1 MHESRN
7 RGFTLLELV
16 IVMLIMA
23 IVAALSYPSLSRG
36 ASTLHLRATGRDV
49 INTFRFAR
57 EKAVTEQTG
66 MHVVVDR
73 EKQQLVLTDYL
84 GDGVRT
90 YVMPQD
96 VKIQRVALAGTEVTD
111 SSMVVRF
118 LPNGSCES
126 SEILLQS
133 DKGSWLQIATDPITG
148 GARVESDSR
157 EKAR

>member
-1 MHESRN
+1 MNDLRN

-16 IVMLIMA
+16 LVLVIMGL
-23 IVAALSYPSLSRG
+23 VAALSYPSLSRG
-36 ASTLHLRATGRDV
+36 VSTLHLRATGRDV

-66 MHVVVDR
+66 MRVMVDR

-90 YVMPQD
+90 YVLPQD
-96 VKIQRVALAGTEVTD
+96 IRIQRVALAGTDVTD
-111 SSMVVRF
+111 GPMAVRF

-133 DKGSWLQIATDPITG
+133 KNGSWLQIVTDSITG
-148 GARVESDSR
+148 GARIESDSR
-157 EKAR
+157 EKAQ

>member
-36 ASTLHLRATGRDV
+36 ASSLHLRATGRDV

-66 MHVVVDR
+66 MRVVVDR

-90 YVMPQD
+90 YVLPQD
-96 VKIQRVALAGTEVTD
+96 VRIQRIALTGTEVTD
-111 SSMVVRF
+111 GSMVVRF

-133 DKGSWLQIATDPITG
+133 EKGSWLQIATDPITG
-148 GARVESDSR
+148 GARAESDSR
-157 EKAR
+157 EKVQ